1 LCKLKPAWLK
11 ITYLTKGD
19 LMIEAVA
26 VVPLVFGALV
36 LVSSLISLK
45 LGLSVAI
52 IEILLGVIS
61 GQFGLQPQDWMN
73 YLAGFEG
80 MLLTFLAGAE
90 IDTDLM
96 KQKFKA
102 SFLIG
107 FFSFLLPFLG
117 VAAYTYCISHWS
129 IRAALLAGTALSTTS
144 LAVVYS
150 VLVESGL
157 SKTQTGKMLMS
168 ATFITDI
175 STALALSILFIKP
188 NWYTLIFIV
197 ASLVIIFVATKFSH
211 ILFDHPLLKNK
222 VVEPEIKYIFLL
234 LLLFM
239 YFASIG
245 NGQAVLPAF
254 VLGLLMSR
262 HFKETSETKV
272 VRNRLRIVAYAII
285 TPAFFI
291 VGGMRVSLPLI
302 ATALGLFFILFF
314 LKIITKFIGVFFFA
328 RKYIPQ
334 GAMYT
339 TLLMSTGLTFGTISA
354 VFGLTSG
361 LINQVQYSLLI
372 GVVIMSAVIPTF
384 IAQKWFMPVHSEDNV
399 EINGNEKGDEYEG
412 GNFGG

>member
-1 LCKLKPAWLK
+1 
-11 ITYLTKGD
+11 
-19 LMIEAVA
+19 MIESTTL
-26 VVPLVFGALV
+26 VPVIFGVLV
-36 LVSSLISLK
+36 LVASLISLK
-45 LGLSVAI
+45 LGISVAI
-52 IEILLGVIS
+52 IEIILGAIS
-61 GQFGLQPQDWMN
+61 GQFGFQSQEWMT
-73 YLAGFEG
+73 YLASFGG
-80 MLLTFLAGAE
+80 ILLTFLAGTE

-117 VAAYTYCISHWS
+117 VAAFTYFVTHWS
-129 IRAALLAGTALSTTS
+129 LQAALLAGTALSTTS

-157 SKTQTGKMLMS
+157 SRTQTGKMLMS

-175 STALALSILFIKP
+175 GTALALSILFIKP
-188 NWYTLIFIV
+188 NLYTLLFIV
-197 ASLVIIFVATKFSH
+197 ASLVLIFLATRFSH
-211 ILFDHPLLKNK
+211 LIFDHPGLKNK
-222 VVEPEIKYIFLL
+222 VVEPEIKYLILL
-234 LLLFM
+234 LFLFM
-239 YFASIG
+239 YFASVG

-254 VLGLLMSR
+254 VLGLLMSK
-262 HFKETSETKV
+262 HFKETSETRV
-272 VRNRLRIVAYAII
+272 VRNRLRTVAYAII
-285 TPAFFI
+285 TPVFFI
-291 VGGMRVSLPLI
+291 VGGMRVSFPLI

-314 LKIITKFIGVFFFA
+314 LKIITKFIGTFFFA
-328 RKYIPQ
+328 RRYIPQ

-361 LINQVQYSLLI
+361 LIDQVQYSLLI

-384 IAQKWFMPVHSEDNV
+384 IAQKWFMPVHSEDIV
-399 EINGNEKGDEYEG
+399 EIDNNKNGDKYQE